1 MKTEERTYKEK
12 VRKER
17 REKAGTI
24 SDKDKTLKIDGS
36 WMIMRNGSEKR
47 GISERGE
54 RQITAF
60 LVQL

>member
-24 SDKDKTLKIDGS
+24 SDKEKTLKIDGS
-36 WMIMRNGSEKR
+36 WMVMRTGQEKR
-47 GISERGE
+47 GKGE
-54 RQITAF
+54 RI
-60 LVQL
+60 

>member
-24 SDKDKTLKIDGS
+24 SDKDKHSRLMEAG
-36 WMIMRNGSEKR
+36 
-47 GISERGE
+47 
-54 RQITAF
+54 
-60 LVQL
+60 

>member
-36 WMIMRNGSEKR
+36 WMIMRNGSKGGYLR
-47 GISERGE
+47 GGRD
-54 RQITAF
+54 RKLRF
-60 LVQL
+60 